1 MRRDKMKFT
10 LEKEPAPY
18 GTLTLI
24 FAVQYNDEGKLISK
38 TKVGYID
45 SAYENRLKFK
55 ELSD

>member
-1 MRRDKMKFT
+1 MKFT

-24 FAVQYNDEGKLISK
+24 FAVQYNDEGKLLSK

-45 SAYENRLKFK
+45 SAYENRLEFK
-55 ELSD
+55 TLTD